1 MAPEG
6 IRSGLNRFPPGEK
19 LKSRKSIQALF
30 DQGKSF
36 GIPPLRIIYLIQHT
50 DDVKNQGVRFAVSVP
65 KKIAPLATRR
75 NRIKRLIREAY
86 RLEKQTL
93 IEACRSNASL
103 LEMMWVFNGS
113 PEKTEFARL
122 RPVVVKAIKKLISLF
137 PQT

>member
-19 LKSRKSIQALF
+19 LKSRKAIQTLF

-36 GIPPLRIIYLIQHT
+36 GIPPLRIIYLIHQT
-50 DDVKNQGVRFAVSVP
+50 GDIKNPGVRFAVSVP

-86 RLEKQTL
+86 RLEKHPL
-93 IEACRSNASL
+93 IEACRAQACL
-103 LEMMWVFNGS
+103 LEMMWIFNGN
-113 PEKTEFARL
+113 PEKTEFAHL
-122 RPVVVKAIKKLISLF
+122 RPVVLKAIKKLISFF
-137 PQT
+137 PQN